1 MVGGHRALGERLARK
16 NGQSDVVGRTAR
28 NKLVGHILRRLHAV
42 RLQILGKHGGRNV
55 HGKHDIDALHRL
67 VVPGVVGLRTSH
79 RTDDEHET
87 DASQHHWQMDETHTQ
102 TLRSILILFRV
113 AHAHGWRILL
123 PVEEIP

>member
-1 MVGGHRALGERLARK
+1 MIGCHRALGEGFTGK
-16 NGQSDVVGRTAR
+16 DSQTDVVVRSSR
-28 NKLVGHILRRLHAV
+28 DEFCSHILSRFHTV
-42 RLQILGKHGGRNV
+42 RSQIFGKHRGGNV
-55 HGKHDIDALHRL
+55 HCQHNVNAFHRL
-67 VVPGVVGLRTSH
+67 VVPSRMRLRTSH

-102 TLRSILILFRV
+102 ALRSILILFRV